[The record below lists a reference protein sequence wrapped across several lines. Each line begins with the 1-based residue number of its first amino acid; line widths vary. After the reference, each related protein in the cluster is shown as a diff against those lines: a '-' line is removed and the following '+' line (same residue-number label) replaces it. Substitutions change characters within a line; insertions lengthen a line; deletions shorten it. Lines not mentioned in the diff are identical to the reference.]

1 MARGRP
7 LSQDL
12 RCSLI
17 YMGYRIH
24 LEDVVKCSG
33 IPRCTVQ
40 HTFEDHWIEG
50 HARHTRITEARRRVR
65 KS

>member
-1 MARGRP
+1 MAHGRP

-17 YMGYRIH
+17 YMGCHLH
-24 LEDVVKCSG
+24 LEDVVKYSG

-50 HARHTRITEARRRVR
+50 HARHTRIMEAQRRAI